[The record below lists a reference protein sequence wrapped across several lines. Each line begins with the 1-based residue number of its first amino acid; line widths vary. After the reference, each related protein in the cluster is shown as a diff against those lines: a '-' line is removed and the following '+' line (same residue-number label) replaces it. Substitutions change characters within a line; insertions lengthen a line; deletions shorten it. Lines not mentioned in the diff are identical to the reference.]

1 MPYLCS
7 AIRKKTNAENE
18 KNRYRIFKNM
28 LIMKKMMILAAA
40 MIATISV
47 NAKSKAIE
55 TGRFDKIQVNVP
67 AQVRVAQGEEY
78 AVRFASTDKL
88 SVMNV
93 RYSIENGTLK
103 INSDDLAMM
112 EGRTDMLYITI
123 ITPEGAEMVKSNK
136 TDFML

>member
-1 MPYLCS
+1 VFNPQK
-7 AIRKKTNAENE
+7 IEVVF
-18 KNRYRIFKNM
+18 FKNM
-28 LIMKKMMILAAA
+28 LIMKKMFILAAA
-40 MIATISV
+40 VIATMSA
-47 NAKSKAIE
+47 NAKSKSME
-55 TGRFDKIQVNVP
+55 TGRFDKVQVNVP
-67 AQVRVAQGEEY
+67 AQVRMAQGEEY
-78 AVRFASTDKL
+78 AVRFTSTDGL

-103 INSDDLAMM
+103 INSDDLAML

>member
-1 MPYLCS
+1 
-7 AIRKKTNAENE
+7 
-18 KNRYRIFKNM
+18 M

-40 MIATISV
+40 MIATMSA
-47 NAKSKAIE
+47 NAKSKAME
-55 TGRFDKIQVNVP
+55 TPRFDKVQVNVP
-67 AQVRVAQGEEY
+67 AQVRMAQGEEY
-78 AVRFASTDKL
+78 AVRFASTDGL

-112 EGRTDMLYITI
+112 EGRTDKLYITI
-123 ITPEGAEMVKSNK
+123 ITPEGAEMVKSSK